1 MATFTEKIE
10 KALRKPNLLKIR
22 IHDFLFGRI
31 GMFQKKYQWRKLGQ
45 AINQRVYKNYAEYI
59 SHQKAKLATMDLSD
73 YDQRY
78 YNILKERLAP
88 LAAAKII
95 RDGSVALCLAARI
108 GTEVRAFKDF
118 NCFAVGI
125 DLNPGEN
132 NKYVLTGDFHDIQFP
147 QNSVDIIF
155 SNSLDHA
162 LYLDKLAAEVGRVL
176 KPGGHLIL
184 EIVRGVD
191 EGGKP
196 GYYEASV
203 WRKIEDCLQPF
214 IQGGFTMLGK
224 NDFEYPWRGQQVVLK
239 RAL

>member
-1 MATFTEKIE
+1 MATFSQKVK
-10 KALRKPNLLKIR
+10 KALRQPNLLKIR
-22 IHDFLFGRI
+22 ICDFFFGKL
-31 GMFQKKYQWRKLGQ
+31 GMFQKKYPWRKSGQ
-45 AINQRVYKNYAEYI
+45 SIGQRVYQDYAEYV
-59 SHQKAKLATMDLSD
+59 SHQKAKLSTMDLSD

-78 YNILKERLAP
+78 YNILKERLTP
-88 LAAAKII
+88 LAASKII

-125 DLNPGEN
+125 DLNPGKN
-132 NKYVLTGDFHDIQFP
+132 NKYVLVGDFHDIQFP
-147 QNSVDIIF
+147 KNSVDIIF

-176 KPGGHLIL
+176 KPGGHVIL

-203 WRKIEDCLQPF
+203 WRKIEDCLPPF
-214 IQGGFTMLGK
+214 IQAGFTILKK
-224 NDFEYPWRGQQVVLK
+224 NDFEYPWRGQQVVLRK
-239 RAL
+239 AL